1 MKYLLALLFIP
12 FSIFYF
18 GPDVGQVVIL
28 VAIASIGVVYSAD
41 VNVRHICFA
50 LFFVHLMEFFV
61 FHFNLF
67 SVGTDALNLWKNN
80 RIYLIHLFIDVT
92 SFILIAFRPVLSR
105 NWLAKKG
112 KVTKEV
118 VMTNADMALMTVFL
132 LFIGVDFLAFAE
144 NLIRNL
150 DYLGVNQEFAKQFWG
165 WDWVYYNYSSMKNIL
180 LGLELAAV
188 LSITTKMARKNFSR
202 KKAAV

>member
-18 GPDVGQVVIL
+18 NSGLDQVVML
-28 VAIASIGVVYSAD
+28 AAIAVIGAVYYSD
-41 VNVRHICFA
+41 VNIRHICFV
-50 LFFVHLMEFFV
+50 LFFTRIVGFSILY
-61 FHFNLF
+61 FNLF
-67 SVGTDALNLWKNN
+67 ALGDDSLQLWKNN
-80 RIYLIHLFIDVT
+80 RIYMIHLFIDVT
-92 SFILIAFRPVLSR
+92 SFLLIAFRPMLSR
-105 NWLAKKG
+105 NWLANRG
-112 KVTKEV
+112 KETKEV
-118 VMTNADMALMTVFL
+118 LMTNADMALMTVFL

-165 WDWVYYNYSSMKNIL
+165 WDWVFYNYSSMKSIL

-188 LSITTKMARKNFSR
+188 LSITTKVARQNFSR
-202 KKAAV
+202 KKAAA